1 MLCLDEEGCL
11 RSVCIRVNISSAVC
25 LRLLSFSFVAESALN
40 LKGLFF
46 FFKVNISTTLGTFSF
61 QLSFTLFLVRS
72 RAEHKIRKPP
82 SNLLKKSF
90 I

>member
-25 LRLLSFSFVAESALN
+25 LRLLSFTFVAESALN
-40 LKGLFF
+40 LKVFF

-61 QLSFTLFLVRS
+61 QPTFTLFLVRS
-72 RAEHKIRKPP
+72 RAEYKIRKPP
-82 SNLLKKSF
+82 SNLLKKSL